1 MNPDLYPDVAAAGSL
16 AAALESAAAELAVD
30 ITLVPG
36 VWRGAS
42 SANIAAPAGTA
53 PPGPARRP
61 LQVHLAVKE
70 RRFLVSGRSLGVEMI
85 TGGTADLRDVVR
97 AAMAWGSGRNLRELR
112 ERFPFLAS
120 SELAEAHE
128 RGAAAVVGLQW
139 GWLRERALREPEFTG
154 FGLLVEA
161 AGAEPKLRQL
171 YPVVSHRVL
180 VFLPRTGVPCGAVV
194 IAIAPADDGFP
205 YQVQRFPHGGLIAEA
220 GTAEEAVALAV
231 AHLPADLGPAV
242 LGSDEDG

>member
-30 ITLVPG
+30 IALVPG
-36 VWRGAS
+36 VWGDAD
-42 SANIAAPAGTA
+42 SAGIAVSGGTM
-53 PPGPARRP
+53 PVRRP

-70 RRFLVSGRSLGVEMI
+70 RWFLVSGRSLGVEMVR
-85 TGGTADLRDVVR
+85 GGTTDIRDVVR
-97 AAMAWGSGRNLRELR
+97 AATAWGSGRSLRELR

-128 RGAAAVVGLQW
+128 HGATAVVGLQW

-171 YPVVSHRVL
+171 YPVVSHQVL
-180 VFLPRTGVPCGAVV
+180 VFQPRTGFPCAEVV
-194 IAIAPADDGFP
+194 IAIAPADDGSP

-242 LGSDEDG
+242 LGSDEDA